1 MATSPGGWHKG
12 VKRVL
17 KRIGSW
23 YVGLSPTV
31 QIALIVAITVVV
43 VVSLMLGGDMT
54 DVSKTLLETP

>member
-1 MATSPGGWHKG
+1 
-12 VKRVL
+12 
-17 KRIGSW
+17 
-23 YVGLSPTV
+23 VGLSPTV